1 MPFFNPQNQ
10 KAAHHQRRSHAHGVE
25 QHFFDEV
32 VEQQADDGG
41 GDEGDGQVEHE
52 AVGQPVFADMGGH
65 VDEAGAVFV
74 HHGEDG
80 AELDGDV
87 EYGMAFG
94 VEADEAAGHN
104 QVAGAG
110 NGQKFGEAFD
120 DAEEEGFE
128 GEEQVHWLNS

>member
-1 MPFFNPQNQ
+1 M
-10 KAAHHQRRSHAHGVE
+10 
-25 QHFFDEV
+25 
-32 VEQQADDGG
+32 
-41 GDEGDGQVEHE
+41 GDH
-52 AVGQPVFADMGGH
+52 MGK
-65 VDEAGAVFV
+65 AGAVFV

-94 VEADEAAGHN
+94 IEADEAAGHN
-104 QVAGAG
+104 QMAGAG